1 MRDAI
6 EMIVKALVDESES
19 VDIRE
24 VEQRNGATL
33 IEVRVAPNDV
43 GKIIGKQGK
52 TIRALRSLAR
62 IAGAKKNRRYLL
74 EIVEELLTDFPERFE
89 DVDELVL
96 VSPRGERST
105 KRLDDYWFQ
114 NDRVVL
120 KLSG

>member
-6 EMIVKALVDESES
+6 EMIVKSLVDDSEN

-24 VEQRNGATL
+24 IEQRNGSTL

-62 IAGAKKNRRYLL
+62 IAGAKQNRRYLL
-74 EIVEELLTDFPERFE
+74 EIVE
-89 DVDELVL
+89 
-96 VSPRGERST
+96 
-105 KRLDDYWFQ
+105 
-114 NDRVVL
+114 
-120 KLSG
+120 